1 VLKVANCGLPEN
13 VIMVWPRWRVEN
25 ISASWDAV
33 QLEEKSSGTD
43 QSVGAD

>member
-1 VLKVANCGLPEN
+1 MLKLANRGLPDN
-13 VIMVWPRWRVEN
+13 GVVVWPRWRVES

-33 QLEEKSSGTD
+33 QLEEKSSGND